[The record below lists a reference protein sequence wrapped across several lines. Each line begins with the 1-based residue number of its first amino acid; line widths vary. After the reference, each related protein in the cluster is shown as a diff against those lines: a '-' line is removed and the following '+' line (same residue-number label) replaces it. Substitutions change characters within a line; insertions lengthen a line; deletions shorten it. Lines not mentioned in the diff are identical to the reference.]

1 MPPLPRALWRG
12 LTLRCPRCGS
22 GGLFKG
28 WFHIVPECP
37 RCKLRFERE
46 QGYWAGALAVNIFA
60 TGGLFAIVFVTLV
73 ALTVPDVP
81 VLPLLAVLVP
91 IVVIG
96 PIVFYPFSK
105 TIWVAID
112 RALLLRLDPS
122 EREG

>member
-1 MPPLPRALWRG
+1 MPSLARALGRG

-22 GGLFKG
+22 GGLFNG
-28 WFHIVPECP
+28 WFRMVPECP
-37 RCKLRFERE
+37 RCRLRFERE
-46 QGYWAGALAVNIFA
+46 PGYWTGALAVNIMA
-60 TGGLFAIVFVTLV
+60 TGGVFAIVFVTLV

-91 IVVIG
+91 IAVLA

-112 RALLLRLDPS
+112 RGLLLRLDPK
-122 EREG
+122 EREH